1 MGNNAPPYG
10 EIYHELL
17 PPASGNPLIYL
28 LFCPDPR
35 GTGIALYGNVKEI
48 LLCTNNPILT
58 KSLYGIL
65 RDEGCNVEIA
75 DHPSDAVQM
84 VLRREYGV
92 MIIDSE
98 PFGLSVDDAI
108 KIIKRLLPDIIV
120 IFVGD
125 DAHVTDALSI
135 DAPIDLAEF
144 KRAIRNV
151 GVFGRVSQSL

>member
-1 MGNNAPPYG
+1 VN
-10 EIYHELL
+10 
-17 PPASGNPLIYL
+17 
-28 LFCPDPR
+28 
-35 GTGIALYGNVKEI
+35 EI

-84 VLRREYGV
+84 VLRREYRAL
-92 MIIDSE
+92 IIDSE

-108 KIIKRLLPDIIV
+108 KIIKKLLPDIIV
-120 IFVGD
+120 ILVGD
-125 DAHVTDALSI
+125 EAHVADALSI

-144 KRAIRNV
+144 KRTIRDV
-151 GVFGRVSQSL
+151 RAFGRAS

>member
-10 EIYHELL
+10 VLFRESRSPENL
-17 PPASGNPLIYL
+17 NPCISCS
-28 LFCPDPR
+28 FRPDPR
-35 GTGIALYGNVKEI
+35 GIGIAPYDNVKEI

-65 RDEGCNVEIA
+65 RDEGCDVEVA

-84 VLRREYGV
+84 VLKREYGV

>member
-1 MGNNAPPYG
+1 V
-10 EIYHELL
+10 
-17 PPASGNPLIYL
+17 
-28 LFCPDPR
+28 R
-35 GTGIALYGNVKEI
+35 EI

-65 RDEGCNVEIA
+65 RDEGCNVEVA

-84 VLRREYGV
+84 VLRREYRAL
-92 MIIDSE
+92 IIDSE

-120 IFVGD
+120 IVVGD

-135 DAPIDLAEF
+135 EAPIDLAEF
-144 KRAIRNV
+144 KSAIRNV
-151 GVFGRVSQSL
+151 RALGKVS